1 MGMRN
6 VTVLYIYELKKI
18 LMRRISWITMIF
30 ITAFIFF
37 SLILEVCLES
47 RLFLVGQQQVTLR
60 GIEYLIQRKE
70 CLERLNGQKIEDSM
84 LKTLNDFQVYQDAQS
99 DIDAAVHEQMR
110 KSEIGQFIYWI
121 TKDGNLAYEIDEKTL
136 YQMRTE
142 GQQVNWYNQQLNKE
156 EMNYWLSQEEK
167 IEKPFVYGYA
177 HGWEKILQEF
187 QGLNMMLV
195 LAIVICLSNMFSEE
209 HIRKTDQLILSSR
222 CGKKTVFLSKI
233 AAGITLGFGI
243 GIIFLLTAIFSTL
256 GIYGAEGA
264 DVAIQI
270 IMPICAYNITV
281 LQAVLLMGVIYVV
294 SAVFYSVITMFLSEA
309 LNNSVA
315 VMGVM
320 VGGTLFTVLTSL
332 PYNWGLISRV
342 YELIPTVLL
351 NMEKLYYGKLI
362 PIFGTYV
369 TNFKVAPLVY
379 IVISIGFV
387 LGGKSIHD
395 NYQVN
400 G

>member
-1 MGMRN
+1 
-6 VTVLYIYELKKI
+6 
-18 LMRRISWITMIF
+18 MRRISWITMIF

-37 SLILEVCLES
+37 SLILEVCFES

-142 GQQVNWYNQQLNKE
+142 RQQVNWYNQQLNKE

-222 CGKKTVFLSKI
+222 CGKKTVFFSKM

-270 IMPICAYNITV
+270 SMPICAYNITV

>member
-37 SLILEVCLES
+37 SLILEVCFES

-84 LKTLNDFQVYQDAQS
+84 LKTLNDFHVYQDAQS

-222 CGKKTVFLSKI
+222 CGKKTVFFSKM

-270 IMPICAYNITV
+270 SMPICAYNITV